1 MNYTEIRKYAEDN
14 NEPGLTSD
22 ELDHVA
28 MCMEHLQKWYYE
40 DYPLGSFLTAV
51 VKNDFIGAIFQADGI
66 NLRALKLYAWFLTG
80 NLPADWR
87 KKKEPSY
94 GGTPVQP

>member
-1 MNYTEIRKYAEDN
+1 MNLQEIREYLERN
-14 NEPGLTSD
+14 NEPNLAPD

-28 MCMEHLQKWYYE
+28 MCCEHIQKWYYG

-51 VKNDFIGAIFQADGI
+51 IQNNLTEAVFQADHI
-66 NLRALKLYAWFLTG
+66 NLKALKLYAWFLTW

-87 KKKEPSY
+87 EKAK
-94 GGTPVQP
+94 